1 MSRWIMILFL
11 LFPFSASASE
21 NCVGQFGGICRD
33 ACAPG
38 EEAAE
43 GAFIDCTDKQ
53 DCCVLRSSA
62 AKPDATASSPVLIII
77 EGSSFAP
84 ASITVK
90 AGTEVIWKN
99 KDSAPHT
106 VTADDGSFDSGS
118 MGQGDEF
125 RKKLVKPGTL
135 SYSCDIHAY
144 MSGKIVV
151 TP

>member
-1 MSRWIMILFL
+1 MTRWIMIMFL
-11 LFPFSASASE
+11 LFPLSASASE
-21 NCVGQFGGICRD
+21 NCATQFGGICRD
-33 ACAPG
+33 ACAAG
-38 EEAAE
+38 ETPAE
-43 GAFIDCTDKQ
+43 GAFIDCGDKQ
-53 DCCVLRSSA
+53 DCCVGRSSP
-62 AKPDATASSPVLIII
+62 AKAGTPASSPAVIVI
-77 EGSSFAP
+77 EGSSFNP

-99 KDSAPHT
+99 KDSSPHT

-118 MGQGDEF
+118 LNQGEEF
-125 RKKLVKPGTL
+125 RRKLVKTGTL